1 MLDLEL
7 ESAPPSTDS
16 VLEEFLLGKVYWLG
30 FKRVERNTKVWIA
43 DPWDARYLGAT
54 VGQLIQTAQVLE
66 AEKMIKLDSQQAFAS
81 TEDGLLLRA
90 RPSAPTASQKGMT
103 NRPSQPDW
111 NPRPRWDVFI
121 CHASEDKEEF
131 VKPLAEALV
140 QRGLGVWYD
149 EFELKM
155 GDSLRR
161 SIDRGLHDSRFGIVV
176 LSHAFFSKE
185 WPQKEL
191 DGLVAREVG
200 GTKVILPIWHRISRE
215 EVLRYSPTLADKKA
229 ASTFAGLNAVVRE
242 ILDVVR
248 S

>member
-1 MLDLEL
+1 
-7 ESAPPSTDS
+7 
-16 VLEEFLLGKVYWLG
+16 
-30 FKRVERNTKVWIA
+30 
-43 DPWDARYLGAT
+43 
-54 VGQLIQTAQVLE
+54 
-66 AEKMIKLDSQQAFAS
+66 
-81 TEDGLLLRA
+81 
-90 RPSAPTASQKGMT
+90 
-103 NRPSQPDW
+103 
-111 NPRPRWDVFI
+111 
-121 CHASEDKEEF
+121 
-131 VKPLAEALV
+131 
-140 QRGLGVWYD
+140 
-149 EFELKM
+149 M

-191 DGLVAREVG
+191 DGLVAREVD

-229 ASTFAGLNAVVRE
+229 ASTFAGLDAVVRE

>member
-1 MLDLEL
+1 MFQNHEL
-7 ESAPPSTDS
+7 
-16 VLEEFLLGKVYWLG
+16 F
-30 FKRVERNTKVWIA
+30 R
-43 DPWDARYLGAT
+43 
-54 VGQLIQTAQVLE
+54 
-66 AEKMIKLDSQQAFAS
+66 
-81 TEDGLLLRA
+81 
-90 RPSAPTASQKGMT
+90 
-103 NRPSQPDW
+103 
-111 NPRPRWDVFI
+111 
-121 CHASEDKEEF
+121 
-131 VKPLAEALV
+131 LAEALV

-191 DGLVAREVG
+191 DGLAAREVA
-200 GTKVILPIWHRISRE
+200 GTKVILPIWHRVSRE

-229 ASTFAGLNAVVRE
+229 APTSAGLAAVVRE

-248 S
+248 R